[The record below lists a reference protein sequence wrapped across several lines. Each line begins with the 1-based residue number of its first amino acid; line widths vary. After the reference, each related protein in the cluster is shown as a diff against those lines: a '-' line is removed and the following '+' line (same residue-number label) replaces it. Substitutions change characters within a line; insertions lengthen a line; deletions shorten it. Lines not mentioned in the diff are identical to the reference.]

1 MIIII
6 YKYDRCEI
14 FLHKA
19 SILMKLLLIWGIFL
33 TIPMEAASY
42 SQIEPHIQS
51 ILKSEPLIGSSLAIS
66 VRKSTN
72 GELLYSSNGDMRLHP
87 ASNLKLLTA
96 AAAFETLGKDYQ
108 FTTEVWI
115 NGRIKDNVLKGDL
128 FLKGKG
134 DPTLLKEDL
143 DLFAKDLL
151 ANGIHRINGN
161 IIADDSWYDDVRL
174 SQDLTWSDES
184 QSYGAQ
190 VSALT
195 LSPDEDYDAGTIIIH
210 ASPAAKVGDP
220 ANLTLSPSTD
230 YVKIMNETKTVE
242 KNGSTKIEVEREHGT
257 NQVIIKGTIA
267 LDHKNL
273 KSWIAVWE
281 PTQYVLHVFKS
292 SLEMNGIQL
301 GKDSKL
307 LTSEIPKEATLLTYK
322 KSIPLKDLLIPFM
335 KLSNNGIGETL
346 TKEMGKII
354 YNEGSW
360 DKGIE
365 VIRETISSFGINPD
379 TLQLRDG
386 SGISHKNMIP
396 ADELTQ
402 LLFAVQS
409 KSWFPEFENSLP
421 LSGMPEKLVGGT
433 LRKRLTEESFKGKIK
448 AKTGTIDR
456 ASTLSG
462 YVTTKGGEKL
472 IFSIM
477 INNHL
482 SESETIKAIEDEIA
496 KIIVE
501 Y

>member
-1 MIIII
+1 MML
-6 YKYDRCEI
+6 EP
-14 FLHKA
+14 
-19 SILMKLLLIWGIFL
+19 LLIN
-33 TIPMEAASY
+33 T
-42 SQIEPHIQS
+42 
-51 ILKSEPLIGSSLAIS
+51 
-66 VRKSTN
+66 
-72 GELLYSSNGDMRLHP
+72 
-87 ASNLKLLTA
+87 
-96 AAAFETLGKDYQ
+96 
-108 FTTEVWI
+108 
-115 NGRIKDNVLKGDL
+115 
-128 FLKGKG
+128 
-134 DPTLLKEDL
+134 
-143 DLFAKDLL
+143 
-151 ANGIHRINGN
+151 
-161 IIADDSWYDDVRL
+161 
-174 SQDLTWSDES
+174 
-184 QSYGAQ
+184 
-190 VSALT
+190 
-195 LSPDEDYDAGTIIIH
+195 
-210 ASPAAKVGDP
+210 SPAEKIGDP

-257 NQVIIKGTIA
+257 NQVIVKGTIA

-301 GKDSKL
+301 GKESKL
-307 LTSEIPKEATLLTYK
+307 LTSGIPKEATLLTYK
-322 KSIPLKDLLIPFM
+322 KSIPLKDLLVPFM

-448 AKTGTIDR
+448 AKTGTIDG

-462 YVTTKGGEKL
+462 YVTTKSGGKTD
-472 IFSIM
+472 FF
-477 INNHL
+477 HY
-482 SESETIKAIEDEIA
+482 DQ
-496 KIIVE
+496 
-501 Y
+501 

>member
-1 MIIII
+1 M
-6 YKYDRCEI
+6 Y
-14 FLHKA
+14 KA

-33 TIPMEAASY
+33 PIPVEAASF
-42 SQIEPHIQS
+42 SQIEPQIQA
-51 ILKSEPLIGSSLAIS
+51 ILKSEPLIGSSIAIS

-115 NGRIKDNVLKGDL
+115 NGRIKDNVLNGDL

-230 YVKIMNETKTVE
+230 YVKIMNETKTAE

-257 NQVIIKGTIA
+257 NQVILKGTIA

-301 GKDSKL
+301 GKESKL
-307 LTSEIPKEATLLTYK
+307 LTSGIPKEATLLTYK
-322 KSIPLKDLLIPFM
+322 KSIPLKDHWFLL
-335 KLSNNGIGETL
+335 
-346 TKEMGKII
+346 
-354 YNEGSW
+354 
-360 DKGIE
+360 
-365 VIRETISSFGINPD
+365 
-379 TLQLRDG
+379 
-386 SGISHKNMIP
+386 
-396 ADELTQ
+396 
-402 LLFAVQS
+402 
-409 KSWFPEFENSLP
+409 
-421 LSGMPEKLVGGT
+421 
-433 LRKRLTEESFKGKIK
+433 
-448 AKTGTIDR
+448 
-456 ASTLSG
+456 
-462 YVTTKGGEKL
+462 
-472 IFSIM
+472 
-477 INNHL
+477 
-482 SESETIKAIEDEIA
+482 
-496 KIIVE
+496 
-501 Y
+501 

>member
-1 MIIII
+1 
-6 YKYDRCEI
+6 
-14 FLHKA
+14 
-19 SILMKLLLIWGIFL
+19 MKLLLIWGIFL
-33 TIPMEAASY
+33 PIPVEAASY
-42 SQIEPHIQS
+42 SQRVASGKQASLLEPQIQS

-151 ANGIHRINGN
+151 ANGIHSINGN
-161 IIADDSWYDDVRL
+161 IIADDNWYDDVRL

-195 LSPDEDYDAGTIIIH
+195 LSPDEDYDAGTVIIH

-242 KNGSTKIEVEREHGT
+242 KNGSTKIEIEREHGT
-257 NQVIIKGTIA
+257 NQVIVKGTIA

-301 GKDSKL
+301 GKESKL
-307 LTSEIPKEATLLTYK
+307 LTGEIPKEATLLTYK
-322 KSIPLKDLLIPFM
+322 KSIPLKDLLVPFM

-365 VIRETISSFGINPD
+365 VIRETISSFGMNPN

-448 AKTGTIDR
+448 AKTGTIDG

-462 YVTTKGGEKL
+462 YITTKSGEKL

-482 SESETIKAIEDEIA
+482 GESETIKAIEDEIA
-496 KIIVE
+496 KVIVE

>member
-1 MIIII
+1 
-6 YKYDRCEI
+6 
-14 FLHKA
+14 
-19 SILMKLLLIWGIFL
+19 MKLLLIWGMFL
-33 TIPMEAASY
+33 PIPMEAASY
-42 SQIEPHIQS
+42 SQIEPQIQS
-51 ILKSEPLIGSSLAIS
+51 ILKSEPLIGSSIAIS

-115 NGRIKDNVLKGDL
+115 NGRIKDNVLNGDL

-230 YVKIMNETKTVE
+230 YVKIMNETITVE

-301 GKDSKL
+301 GKESKL
-307 LTSEIPKEATLLTYK
+307 LTSGIPKEATLLTYK
-322 KSIPLKDLLIPFM
+322 KSIPLKDLLVPFM
-335 KLSNNGIGETL
+335 KLSNNGIGEIL

-360 DKGIE
+360 EKGIE

-448 AKTGTIDR
+448 AKTGTIDG

-482 SESETIKAIEDEIA
+482 SESEAIKAIEDEITE
-496 KIIVE
+496 IIVE

>member
-1 MIIII
+1 M
-6 YKYDRCEI
+6 
-14 FLHKA
+14 HKT
-19 SILMKLLLIWGIFL
+19 SNLMKLLLIWGIL
-33 TIPMEAASY
+33 LPIPVEAASGKQA
-42 SQIEPHIQS
+42 SLLDPQIQS
-51 ILKSEPLIGSSLAIS
+51 ILKSEPLIGSSIGIS
-66 VRKSTN
+66 VRKSTS
-72 GELLYSSNGDMRLHP
+72 GELLFSSNGDMRLHP

-96 AAAFETLGKDYQ
+96 AAALETLGKDYQ
-108 FTTEVWI
+108 FSTEVWI
-115 NGRIKDNVLKGDL
+115 NGKIKDHVLKGDII
-128 FLKGKG
+128 LKGKG
-134 DPTLLKEDL
+134 DPTLLKKDL
-143 DLFAKDLL
+143 DLFAIDLL
-151 ANGIHRINGN
+151 ASGIHQINGN

-174 SQDLTWSDES
+174 SQDLTWIDES

-195 LSPDEDYDAGTIIIH
+195 LSPDKDYDAGTVIIH
-210 ASPAAKVGDP
+210 VSPSTKVGVP

-230 YVKIMNETKTVE
+230 YVKITNQTKTVE

-257 NQVIIKGTIA
+257 NEVIVKGTIA
-267 LDHKNL
+267 LEHKNL

-292 SLEMNGIQL
+292 SLEKNGIQL
-301 GKDSKL
+301 GKRSKL

-322 KSIPLKDLLIPFM
+322 KSIPLKELLVPFM
-335 KLSNNGIGETL
+335 KMSNNGIGETL
-346 TKEMGKII
+346 TKEMGKFI

-365 VIRETISSFGINPD
+365 VISETISSFRMNPN

-396 ADELTQ
+396 ANELTQ
-402 LLFAVQS
+402 LLFSVQS

-448 AKTGTIDR
+448 AKTGTIDG

-462 YVTTKGGEKL
+462 YVNQFNDNKYLQT
-472 IFSIM
+472 
-477 INNHL
+477 
-482 SESETIKAIEDEIA
+482 
-496 KIIVE
+496 
-501 Y
+501 

>member
-1 MIIII
+1 M
-6 YKYDRCEI
+6 
-14 FLHKA
+14 HKA

-33 TIPMEAASY
+33 PIPMEAASY
-42 SQIEPHIQS
+42 SQIEPQIQS

-151 ANGIHRINGN
+151 ANGIHSINGN
-161 IIADDSWYDDVRL
+161 IIADDNWYDDVRL

-195 LSPDEDYDAGTIIIH
+195 LSPDEDYDAGTVIIQ

-230 YVKIMNETKTVE
+230 YVKIMNQTKTVE
-242 KNGSTKIEVEREHGT
+242 KNGSTKIEIEREHGT
-257 NQVIIKGTIA
+257 NQVIVKGTIA
-267 LDHKNL
+267 LDHKDL

-281 PTQYVLHVFKS
+281 PTQYVLHIFKS

-301 GKDSKL
+301 GKESKL
-307 LTSEIPKEATLLTYK
+307 LTGEIPEEATLLTYK
-322 KSIPLKDLLIPFM
+322 KSIPLKDLLVPFM

-365 VIRETISSFGINPD
+365 VIRETISSFGMNPN

-448 AKTGTIDR
+448 AKTGTIDG

-462 YVTTKGGEKL
+462 YVTTKSGEKL

-482 SESETIKAIEDEIA
+482 GESETIKAIEDEIA
-496 KIIVE
+496 KVIVE